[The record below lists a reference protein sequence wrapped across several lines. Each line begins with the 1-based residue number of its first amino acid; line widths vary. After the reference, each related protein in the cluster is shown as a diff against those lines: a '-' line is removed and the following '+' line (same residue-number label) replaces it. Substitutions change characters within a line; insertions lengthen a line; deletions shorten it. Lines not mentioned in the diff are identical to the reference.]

1 MIDAAMIEA
10 ARRWLMYACLAG
22 LAAVVLIVFCSAV
35 LPPLCKAW
43 RRARAKSRAARA
55 MFAAGVVAA
64 VLYAGTK
71 PTAQVT
77 WDEYFSNKSYSID
90 TNDQRRI
97 SFAWTSPEW
106 MPAAAKAV
114 LHAFRRAATVPELP
128 DEVISNAPMSAGA
141 MTAVMQH
148 DATNYV
154 YFVECDWSPEPTV
167 VTNGVYHVRAVEND
181 EKVIPIGVS
190 IRLPA
195 QQENQQ

>member
-1 MIDAAMIEA
+1 MIDAAIIET

-35 LPPLCKAW
+35 LPPLCEAW
-43 RRARAKSRAARA
+43 RRARAKSRTASAV
-55 MFAAGVVAA
+55 FTAGVVAA

-90 TNDQRRI
+90 TNDLRHI
-97 SFAWTSPEW
+97 SFAWTAPAW
-106 MPAAAKAV
+106 MPETANAILNAYSRTAGIPDVEAAA
-114 LHAFRRAATVPELP
+114 T
-128 DEVISNAPMSAGA
+128 APMSAGA
-141 MTAVMQH
+141 MATVMPH

-154 YFVECDWSPEPTV
+154 YFVECDWTPGPAV

-181 EKVIPIGVS
+181 EKVVPIGVS

>member
-1 MIDAAMIEA
+1 MNSFVDIFHAFVTNFCVVS
-10 ARRWLMYACLAG
+10 LVLC
-22 LAAVVLIVFCSAV
+22 AAVA
-35 LPPLCKAW
+35 
-43 RRARAKSRAARA
+43 
-55 MFAAGVVAA
+55 VVAFLVGQWRVFRHYSGKVGFYVLA
-64 VLYAGTK
+64 VVFILYGGSK
-71 PTAQVT
+71 PPNTPVV
-77 WDEYFSNKSYSID
+77 WDEYFADKSYLID
-90 TNDQRRI
+90 TNDLRRI

-128 DEVISNAPMSAGA
+128 EEVIANAPMSAGA

-181 EKVIPIGVS
+181 EKVVPIGVS
-190 IRLPA
+190 IRLPE

>member
-22 LAAVVLIVFCSAV
+22 LAAFVLIVFCSAV
-35 LPPLCKAW
+35 LPPLCEAW
-43 RRARAKSRAARA
+43 RRMRAKSRAASA
-55 MFAAGVVAA
+55 AFAAAA
-64 VLYAGTK
+64 FAAILYAGTK

-77 WDEYFSNKSYSID
+77 WDEYFSNKSYVID
-90 TNDQRRI
+90 TNDLRRI
-97 SFAWTSPEW
+97 SFAWTSPAW
-106 MPAAAKAV
+106 MPETANAILNAYSRTAGV
-114 LHAFRRAATVPELP
+114 PDVEAAT
-128 DEVISNAPMSAGA
+128 NAPMSAGA
-141 MTAVMQH
+141 MTAVMPH
-148 DATNYV
+148 DATNYA

-190 IRLPA
+190 IRLPE